1 MKRSL
6 LISGAIALIVGGLI
20 SVLHATGLLAP
31 IEQPLAD
38 FVYRNLGATRFV
50 AEPWQYLLVLLLAF
64 GVAAFTTTTAH
75 RWRLGLLVL
84 ALLIE
89 LAGLAW
95 VCVLYRT
102 FFQPL
107 PSMFAVVL
115 GFIAA
120 ERTIAFL
127 TRSRSGMAKSFFS
140 GRLSSVQVNRV
151 VTGEIP
157 FESQAQTYEATVVV
171 CDIANK
177 YDLAEG
183 STLSAFAEATEKF
196 IRRATDRFLQA
207 GGYIEAA
214 DGEGVVAIFGFPDT
228 NGEHANKGVRVAL
241 DLVHAFRETPQSNGE
256 TAGDAA
262 ADVHIGISSGTII
275 VAPLRNGERPV
286 LLTSGEPIEL
296 ARRFCVAN
304 RFYGSRV
311 LIGPQTFELTSRDI
325 VARPIDFLSGVNS
338 QERHEIYE
346 PLWLAADAQPE
357 HLARRDSFWNGVVL
371 YREKRWAEAYSEF
384 QKARGPDADND
395 APLQLYLRRLEPLAL
410 HLMET
415 PSG

>member
-1 MKRSL
+1 MKRPLIASL
-6 LISGAIALIVGGLI
+6 VIAFAVTGVIGALHLSGIL
-20 SVLHATGLLAP
+20 SVL
-31 IEQPLAD
+31 EQPVARFFSRD
-38 FVYRNLGATRFV
+38 LGATRSVAISWQYIFV
-50 AEPWQYLLVLLLAF
+50 AILSF
-64 GVAAFTTTTAH
+64 GVAAFTFTTS
-75 RWRLGLLVL
+75 RRGRLGLLVL

-102 FFQPL
+102 LFQPL

-115 GFIAA
+115 AFVGA
-120 ERTIAFL
+120 ERWAAIT
-127 TRSRSGMAKSFFS
+127 TRSRAGMAKSFFA
-140 GRLSSVQVNRV
+140 GRLSKQQVGRV
-151 VTGEIP
+151 IAGEIP
-157 FESQAQTYEATVVV
+157 FQREAQTCEATVVV

-177 YDLAEG
+177 YDLVED
-183 STLSAFAEATEKF
+183 STPATFAEATEKF
-196 IRRATDRFLQA
+196 IRRTTELFLNA

-214 DGEGVVAIFGFPDT
+214 DGEGVVAIFGFPDR
-228 NGEHANKGVRVAL
+228 NADHANKAVRATL
-241 DLVHAFRETPQSNGE
+241 DVVQAFRDSYSQNNGE
-256 TAGDAA
+256 TSGNC
-262 ADVHIGISSGTII
+262 DVHIGLSSGSLI
-275 VAPLRNGERPV
+275 VAPFRDGERPA

-304 RFYGSRV
+304 RFYGSRI

-346 PLWLAADAQPE
+346 PLWLAAEAKPE
-357 HLARRDSFWNGVVL
+357 HLARRDFFWNGVVL

-384 QKARGPDADND
+384 QKARGPDADDD
-395 APLQLYLRRLEPLAL
+395 APLQLYLRRLEPLAV